1 MLEGSVEPTA
11 EQEVVRVVEAI
22 GGNMVKI
29 ETAAGEEHLCRLP
42 QRFSRVVFV
51 KRGSLLLA
59 HGGDDDYETSAGKKG
74 KVKYLADSVLLPH
87 HLPHLVELGVLPEV
101 FRTTRSDHGAA
112 PALAST
118 ADLYNDEL
126 MLNGNR
132 NRQAVDEE
140 SDDSEQ
146 DSDIVA

>member
-1 MLEGSVEPTA
+1 MLEGGVEPTA

-74 KVKYLADSVLLPH
+74 KVKYLADAVLLPH
-87 HLPHLVELGVLPEV
+87 HLPRLVELGVLPEV
-101 FRTTRSDHGAA
+101 FRPSRSDAA
-112 PALAST
+112 AAQSST
-118 ADLYNDEL
+118 ADLYSDDL
-126 MLNGNR
+126 VLNRNR
-132 NRQAVDEE
+132 NRQVAVDDE
-140 SDDSEQ
+140 SDDSDAEE
-146 DSDIVA
+146 SA